1 MSMSI
6 LDDSKKQIFYTI
18 IHDWIVCKPSKH
30 VSDMFYLN
38 HTRMVKH
45 VDGLAKGFLTMF
57 YAFTPV
63 NDFTILHNITMRR
76 VSTPL
81 ETLYSGMSI
90 YEEDMN
96 QCEVRSDSELYYDE
110 LTQHDTRHGVY
121 EVEALL
127 EDNMLCAYP
136 SAWIGYVYK
145 TLWPF
150 LSVGGELPPG
160 VHSWANGKRTVRLAR
175 RIPLISQ
182 PAEVDDLYS

>member
-1 MSMSI
+1 MTTSI
-6 LDDSKKQIFYTI
+6 LDDSKKQINYTI
-18 IHDWIVCKPSKH
+18 IHDWIVSIPSKH
-30 VSDMFYLN
+30 VSDMFYLK
-38 HTRMVKH
+38 HSRMVKYA
-45 VDGLAKGFLTMF
+45 DSLTKGFLTMF

-63 NDFTILHNITMRR
+63 NDFTLLHNITMRR

-81 ETLYSGMSI
+81 ETIYSGKSV

-96 QCEVRSDSELYYDE
+96 QCELRSDSELYYDE
-110 LTQHDTRHGVY
+110 LTQHETRHGLY

-127 EDNMLCAYP
+127 EDNVLCAYP

-160 VHSWANGKRTVRLAR
+160 VYSWVNGKRIVRLAR
-175 RIPLISQ
+175 RIPLMSQ

>member
-6 LDDSKKQIFYTI
+6 LDDSKKQLFYTM
-18 IHDWIVCKPSKH
+18 IHDWIVSKPSKH
-30 VSDMFYLN
+30 VTDMFYIN
-38 HTRMVKH
+38 HPRMVKYAH
-45 VDGLAKGFLTMF
+45 PLAKGFLTMF

-63 NDFTILHNITMRR
+63 NDFTVLHNITMRR

-81 ETLYSGMSI
+81 ETIYSGMSI

-96 QCEVRSDSELYYDE
+96 QCEGRSDSELYYDE
-110 LTQHDTRHGVY
+110 LTQHETCHGVY

-127 EDNMLCAYP
+127 EDNVLCSYP

-160 VHSWANGKRTVRLAR
+160 VHTWANGKRTVRMMRLL
-175 RIPLISQ
+175 PLMSQ
-182 PAEVDDLYS
+182 PVEVDELYS